1 MRAPPHPPVMALIAH
16 VVFGVIS
23 LLTKRKFLP
32 QTLVQAYTNTA
43 PPLDKSSPGGQG
55 SERQRARER
64 SWRAVVLH
72 PPAWNCQSP
81 RTSALRLRLV
91 NESTL
96 PGTARIRFRVR
107 VESVGMH
114 GFTMTLIV
122 MEWRYGGSIGPASL
136 SSDVNKRPGASWP
149 PLASP

>member
-1 MRAPPHPPVMALIAH
+1 MRAPPHPPVMSLIAL
-16 VVFGVIS
+16 VVFGAIP

-32 QTLVQAYTNTA
+32 QTCVQAYTNTA
-43 PPLDKSSPGGQG
+43 LPLDRSSPGGQG
-55 SERQRARER
+55 SKRQRAQER

-72 PPAWNCQSP
+72 PPAWNCQRP
-81 RTSALRLRLV
+81 RISALRLRRV

-136 SSDVNKRPGASWP
+136 SSDVNKRSGASRL
-149 PLASP
+149 PLAPL